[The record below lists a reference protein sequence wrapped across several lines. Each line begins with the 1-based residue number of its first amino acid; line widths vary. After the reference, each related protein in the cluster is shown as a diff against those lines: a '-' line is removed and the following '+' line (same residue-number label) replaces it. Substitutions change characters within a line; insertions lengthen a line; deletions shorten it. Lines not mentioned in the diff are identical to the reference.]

1 MSLMSFK
8 SHTLSESKNL
18 HMEHLEDIIYNEG
31 SSGVD
36 SGIAFLESITD
47 MLGSKAS
54 SSTNITVKWDGAPA
68 IFAGIHPETKKFFVA
83 TKSLFNKNA
92 KINYTNADIAK
103 NHSGGLASRL
113 KIALASLPKLGI
125 KTILQG
131 DMMFAKGDIATKKID
146 GEAHYTFKPNTIT
159 YAVPV
164 NSDMGKRIN
173 SAKMGIVWHT
183 EYKGRDISSL
193 KASFAPSIK
202 SLRQTK
208 DVWFDNANFKDTS
221 GSSTMTKEETKEM
234 RTLIKNIESARSK
247 AGNRFIDSLAD
258 VESPTTANQNITY
271 DIKTFM
277 NQRIREGS
285 IDVNSKDF
293 TAWVEG
299 KMQDKIDS
307 VKTDAAKERKRKSK
321 DDIVGF
327 MTKNNKKM
335 DSVFSL
341 HAAMSQAKIYI
352 VRRLERAKSI
362 GTFIQTS
369 TGFKVTAPEGFVAI
383 DKPSN
388 RAYKLV
394 DRLEFSRQNFNAAKN
409 WVKG

>member
-8 SHTLSESKNL
+8 THTLQESKNL
-18 HMEHLEDIIYNEG
+18 HMEHLEDIIYIEG
-31 SSGVD
+31 SDGVN
-36 SGIAFLESITD
+36 SSIAFLESVTD

-92 KINYTNADIAK
+92 KINYTNADITN
-103 NHSGGLASRL
+103 NHSGGLVSRL
-113 KIALASLPKLGI
+113 KVALASLPKLGI

-131 DMMFAKGDIATKKID
+131 DMMFAKGDISTKKIN
-146 GEAHYTFKPNTIT
+146 GEAHYAFTPNTIT
-159 YAVPV
+159 YTVPV
-164 NSDMGKRIN
+164 NSDLGKQIN

-183 EYKGRDISSL
+183 EYKGRNISSL
-193 KASFAPSIK
+193 KASFGPSIK
-202 SLRQTK
+202 SLKRTK

-221 GSSTMTKEETKEM
+221 GSSTMTKEETEEM
-234 RTLIKNIESARSK
+234 RGLIANIKTANKK
-247 AGNRFIDSLAD
+247 AGSNFIDSLFD
-258 VESPTTANQNITY
+258 VSSPTTTNQDITY

-277 NQRIREGS
+277 NQQIREGS
-285 IDVNSKDF
+285 TSVTVKNF
-293 TAWVEG
+293 TKWVEG
-299 KMQDKIDS
+299 KIQTAVDS
-307 VKTDAAKERKRKSK
+307 VKTDAAKERKLKSK
-321 DDIVGF
+321 DIAVGF
-327 MTKNNKKM
+327 LTKNSKKM
-335 DSVFSL
+335 DAVFSL
-341 HAAMSQAKIYI
+341 HAAISEAKIYI

-362 GTFIQTS
+362 GTFIQTP
-369 TGFKVTAPEGFVAI
+369 TGFKVTAPEGYVAI
-383 DKPSN
+383 DKPTG